1 MKEAEIRADV
11 GVSFTRQSE
20 PEAQVKLAVVL
31 TDSVAVSRS
40 AGTFVAPGEEAWGL
54 FDQTLTYINMS
65 KMTVDFPPARRMKPR
80 CGWVFLLQRRT
91 S

>member
-20 PEAQVKLAVVL
+20 PEAQVKSAVAL
-31 TDSVAVSRS
+31 TDSIAVSRS
-40 AGTFVAPGEEAWGL
+40 VGTFVVFGEEAWGL
-54 FDQTLTYINMS
+54 FDQTRTYIHMR
-65 KMTVDFPPARRMKPR
+65 KMTVDFPPARRATPR
-80 CGWVFLLQRRT
+80 CGWAFLVQHRT